1 MLRTQIY
8 LPEELRKEID
18 SHRAQTG
25 ESLSDYL
32 RKAAQERARAYK
44 EKTVDL
50 KKLAQQIAGSSK
62 RSGLEAEK
70 WTREIREERR
80 LSDDRLAGRWHEAKR
95 GN

>member
-18 SHRAQTG
+18 NHRAQTG

-32 RKAAQERARAYK
+32 REAARERTKKHK
-44 EKTVDL
+44 EKAVDL
-50 KKLAQQIAGSSK
+50 KKLASDVAGSSK
-62 RSGLEAEK
+62 RSGSEAEIWIK
-70 WTREIREERR
+70 EIRDYRR
-80 LSDDRLAGRWHEAKR
+80 LSDDRLEKRWPEAKR

>member
-18 SHRAQTG
+18 NHRAQTG

-32 RKAAQERARAYK
+32 RKAASERAKKHR

-50 KKLAQQIAGSSK
+50 KKLASDIAGSSK
-62 RSGLEAEK
+62 RSSSEAEK
-70 WTREIREERR
+70 WIKEIRDDRRLLDERLERR
-80 LSDDRLAGRWHEAKR
+80 WQEAKR

>member
-18 SHRAQTG
+18 NQRALTG

-32 RKAAQERARAYK
+32 REAARERAKKHK

-50 KKLAQQIAGSSK
+50 KALAAEIAGSSK
-62 RSGLEAEK
+62 RSGSEAEK
-70 WTREIREERR
+70 WIKEIRNERQSADER
-80 LSDDRLAGRWHEAKR
+80 LKKRWQKVKR